1 MPVININNGIIR
13 EITRDRENMLVTVEY
28 QERVE
33 GRRQRQTAAYEVRV

>member
-33 GRRQRQTAAYEVRV
+33 GRRQRRTEFYHDQ